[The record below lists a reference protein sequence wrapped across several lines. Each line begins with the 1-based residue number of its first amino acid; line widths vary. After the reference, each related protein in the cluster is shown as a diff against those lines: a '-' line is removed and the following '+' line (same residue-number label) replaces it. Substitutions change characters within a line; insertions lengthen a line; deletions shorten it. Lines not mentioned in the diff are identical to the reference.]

1 MSIGTFLEYF
11 DLYLYV
17 HMAVLLNKLFF
28 PQADPQTALIYEA
41 AALCSTYVFRPIGA
55 LIFGWLGDNIGRKST
70 IIITTLLM
78 AIACFIMANLQL
90 MMK

>member
-1 MSIGTFLEYF
+1 M
-11 DLYLYV
+11 
-17 HMAVLLNKLFF
+17 
-28 PQADPQTALIYEA
+28 
-41 AALCSTYVFRPIGA
+41 GA
-55 LIFGWLGDNIGRKST
+55 LIFGWFGDNIGRKST

>member
-1 MSIGTFLEYF
+1 M
-11 DLYLYV
+11 
-17 HMAVLLNKLFF
+17 
-28 PQADPQTALIYEA
+28 
-41 AALCSTYVFRPIGA
+41 
-55 LIFGWLGDNIGRKST
+55 GRKST